1 MICVWWNRSSERMKN
16 PGTLK
21 DTKLSRENLLH
32 QRRELMASLKY
43 ASFIQ
48 RAVLPDLKYME
59 NVLKDFFIFHQP
71 RDIVSGDFYYCSR
84 KEDYIVVAVGDCT
97 GHGVPGALMSIMGVS
112 FLNEILSIR
121 GPIRSSRIL
130 NLLRER
136 VMKALHQRGYELENK
151 DAMDMALCVFHPRS
165 RELQFSGANNP
176 LYHIRNK
183 VLTEIKPD
191 KMPVGIDA
199 IEENSFTNH
208 TLQLKP
214 NDIVYLFSDG
224 YPDQFGGP
232 ENKKYKYGPLRE
244 LLIGISDRSMEEL
257 DSVMSAWKG
266 DVPQVD
272 DILVFGIRFL

>member
-1 MICVWWNRSSERMKN
+1 MKE
-16 PGTLK
+16 
-21 DTKLSRENLLH
+21 TKLTREKLLE

-48 RAVLPDLKYME
+48 RAVLPDQKLME
-59 NVLKDFFIFHQP
+59 NMLKEFFIYHQP

-84 KEDYIVVAVGDCT
+84 KEDFIVVAAGDCT
-97 GHGVPGALMSIMGVS
+97 GHGVPGALMSIMGIS

-151 DAMDMALCVFHPRS
+151 DAIDISLCVFHPRS
-165 RELQFSGANNP
+165 GELQYSGANNS

-183 VLTEIKPD
+183 VLTEIKAD

-199 IEENSFTNH
+199 VEENSFTNH
-208 TLQLKP
+208 ALQLKAG
-214 NDIVYLFSDG
+214 DIVYLFSDG

-232 ENKKYKYGPLRE
+232 LNKKFKYGPFRE
-244 LLIGISDRSMEEL
+244 LLIGISDRTMEEQKKEL
-257 DSVMSAWKG
+257 ERMMTEWKG
-266 DVPQVD
+266 DQPQVD
-272 DILVFGIRFL
+272 DILIIGIRFK

>member
-1 MICVWWNRSSERMKN
+1 
-16 PGTLK
+16 
-21 DTKLSRENLLH
+21 
-32 QRRELMASLKY
+32 MASLKY

-48 RAVLPDLKYME
+48 RAVLPDQKYME
-59 NVLKDFFIFHQP
+59 NMLKEFFILHQP

-84 KEDYIVVAVGDCT
+84 KEDYIVVAAGDCT

-136 VMKALHQRGYELENK
+136 VMNALHQRGYELENK

-165 RELQFSGANNP
+165 GELQYSGANNP
-176 LYHIRNK
+176 LYHIRNN
-183 VLTEIKPD
+183 VLTEIKAD

-214 NDIVYLFSDG
+214 GDTVYLFSDG
-224 YPDQFGGP
+224 YPDQFGGH
-232 ENKKYKYGPLRE
+232 EDKKFKYEPFRE
-244 LLIGISDRSMEEL
+244 LLIKISDRTMEEQRTEL
-257 DSVMSAWKG
+257 GRVINKWKG
-266 DVPQVD
+266 DKPQVD
-272 DILVFGIRFL
+272 DILIFGIRFI

>member
-1 MICVWWNRSSERMKN
+1 
-16 PGTLK
+16 
-21 DTKLSRENLLH
+21 
-32 QRRELMASLKY
+32 MASLKY

-48 RAVLPDLKYME
+48 RAVLPDQKLME
-59 NVLKDFFIFHQP
+59 NMLKEFFILYQP
-71 RDIVSGDFYYCSR
+71 RDIVSGDFYYCAR

-97 GHGVPGALMSIMGVS
+97 GHGVPGALMSIMGIS

-121 GPIRSSRIL
+121 GPIRTSRIL

-165 RELQFSGANNP
+165 GELQYSGANNP

-183 VLTEIKPD
+183 VLTEIKAD

-199 IEENSFTNH
+199 IEENSFSNH
-208 TLQLKP
+208 SLQLEP
-214 NDIVYLFSDG
+214 GDIVYIFSDG

-232 ENKKYKYGPLRE
+232 EDKKFKYGPLRE
-244 LLIGISDRSMEEL
+244 LLISISDWPMKGQRKEL
-257 DSVMSAWKG
+257 DRVITKWKG
-266 DVPQVD
+266 DQPQVD
-272 DILVFGIRFL
+272 DILILGIRFI

>member
-1 MICVWWNRSSERMKN
+1 MKEA
-16 PGTLK
+16 
-21 DTKLSRENLLH
+21 KLTREKLLE

-48 RAVLPDLKYME
+48 RAVLPDQKLME
-59 NVLKDFFIFHQP
+59 NMLKEFFIYHQP

-84 KEDYIVVAVGDCT
+84 KEDFIVVAAGDCT
-97 GHGVPGALMSIMGVS
+97 GHGVPGALMSIMGIS

-151 DAMDMALCVFHPRS
+151 DAIDMSLCVFHPRS
-165 RELQFSGANNP
+165 GELQYSGANNS

-183 VLTEIKPD
+183 VLTEIKAD

-199 IEENSFTNH
+199 VEENSFTNH
-208 TLQLKP
+208 TLQLKAG
-214 NDIVYLFSDG
+214 DIVYLFSDG

-232 ENKKYKYGPLRE
+232 LNKKFKYGPFRE
-244 LLIGISDRSMEEL
+244 LLIGISDRTMEEQKKEL
-257 DSVMSAWKG
+257 ERVMTEWKG
-266 DVPQVD
+266 DQLQVD
-272 DILVFGIRFL
+272 DILIIGIRFK

>member
-1 MICVWWNRSSERMKN
+1 MKE
-16 PGTLK
+16 K
-21 DTKLSRENLLH
+21 ELSREKLLE

-48 RAVLPDLKYME
+48 RAVLPDQKLME
-59 NVLKDFFIFHQP
+59 NMLKDFFIFHQP
-71 RDIVSGDFYYCSR
+71 RDIVSGDFYYCAR
-84 KEDYIVVAVGDCT
+84 KEDYIVVASGDCT
-97 GHGVPGALMSIMGVS
+97 GHGVPGALMSIMGIS

-151 DAMDMALCVFHPRS
+151 DAIDISLCVFHPRTG
-165 RELQFSGANNP
+165 ELQFSGANNP
-176 LYHIRNK
+176 LYHIRNR
-183 VLTEIKPD
+183 VLTEIKAD

-208 TLQLKP
+208 VLQLKTG
-214 NDIVYLFSDG
+214 DIVYLFSDG

-232 ENKKYKYGPLRE
+232 ENKKFKYGPFRE
-244 LLIGISDRSMEEL
+244 LLIGISDRDMEEQKKEL
-257 DSVMSAWKG
+257 DIVMKKWKG
-266 DVPQVD
+266 DEPQVD
-272 DILVFGIRFL
+272 DILIIGIRFK